1 MTSDGCPDPDR
12 CPVPD
17 PRSIDLRRVRL
28 AHLDAYRRMFRVH
41 AADRP
46 AREFNPGDTASTRFA
61 PLARSAHLYL
71 ADTRT
76 TALLETV
83 FHEVHRTVPRVIY
96 RATGLAGRALSTVRI
111 ARRTPVV
118 DLRDPALEHLGL
130 RRDQLVATTA
140 AHHGCTRRWAQRL
153 MQRRIG
159 GTQPA
164 GLLWNSRIAELA
176 ATDSPLLADVL
187 AREPSEV
194 AILYRPP
201 ANGATL
207 GEAHTEHADLTGRQ
221 GRLLVDEIA
230 ELLDAEV
237 H

>member
-1 MTSDGCPDPDR
+1 MTADGCADADR

-17 PRSIDLRRVRL
+17 PGSIDLRRVRL
-28 AHLDAYRRMFRVH
+28 AHLDAGRRMFRAH
-41 AADRP
+41 AAQRS
-46 AREFNPGDTASTRFA
+46 ATEYRSAGTGSTRFA
-61 PLARSAHLYL
+61 PLAGSAHLYL

-96 RATGLAGRALSTVRI
+96 RATSLAGRALSTVQIR
-111 ARRTPVV
+111 RRTPVV
-118 DLRDPALEHLGL
+118 DLRDPALDRLGL

-140 AHHGCTRRWAQRL
+140 AHHGCTRQWAQRL
-153 MQRRIG
+153 VRRRLG
-159 GTQPA
+159 RTQPA

-176 ATDSPLLADVL
+176 GTDSPLLADVL

-201 ANGATL
+201 ANQTTL
-207 GEAHTEHADLTGRQ
+207 GDPLTEHSDLTGGQ